1 MIRVATC
8 ALLLVLAACQPENSP
23 IMRPGEDCLHCH
35 DGSRARSWTL
45 AGTVFSS
52 ATAASDQASRA
63 SR

>member
-1 MIRVATC
+1 VIRVATC

-52 ATAASDQASRA
+52 AQPPPTRASRA